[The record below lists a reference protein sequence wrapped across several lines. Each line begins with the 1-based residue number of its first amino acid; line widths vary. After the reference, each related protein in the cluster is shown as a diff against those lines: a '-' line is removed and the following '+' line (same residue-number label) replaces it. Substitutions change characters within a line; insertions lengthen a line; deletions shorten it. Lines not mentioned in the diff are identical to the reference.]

1 MKKVVPLNQYVCREN
16 SRNDS
21 NDSNDSSNSSD
32 SNYTSDGYKASTY
45 IVNIKNKL
53 DINKDNKIDINDVR
67 LHAYHCFRTMEY
79 FYDVSI
85 DNLPLGAMIGF
96 TLTLIASVI
105 VKVGINESL
114 DVVMKYNKN
123 AYVEGFDEYYMTVF
137 LTLIL
142 LHLAVLL
149 HGCSITVLETSR
161 EICQISEVGCYCCC
175 KKRNT
180 SKGRL
185 CRIFQ
190 GVTQHIVQVV
200 WGTVGTFLM
209 VLYYGVVIASFVIS
223 LGMTSLSYI
232 FTKQCGEFKNMIEIL
247 KDKSIKYIKLAKKYV
262 VKTDNTAWFVLSQ
275 YNKWVD
281 MKQRFLDSSLNTMK
295 NISQPFQIENPA
307 EKTMWQPEPE
317 PEPIIYNFPV
327 KDQEFGDIVYNGNVI
342 NRKLFGVDGNTNY
355 TGFDPILEIGNGR
368 SILSVL
374 NTSIHEAEKQVIYYS
389 SQMHN
394 ASIMC
399 EDYASIYYSLNSVL
413 VGCIILLI
421 SHYIMSAVHYKYF
434 SVWNYEVKLVRLNN
448 FRITEK

>member
-21 NDSNDSSNSSD
+21 NDSSNSSD
-32 SNYTSDGYKASTY
+32 SSYTSDGYKASTY

-85 DNLPLGAMIGF
+85 DNIPLGAMIGF

-123 AYVEGFDEYYMTVF
+123 AYIEGFDEYYMYVF
-137 LTLIL
+137 ITLIL

-149 HGCSITVLETSR
+149 HGFSITALETSR

-175 KKRNT
+175 MKRDT
-180 SKGRL
+180 KKGRL

-190 GVTQHIVQVV
+190 GASQHIVQVV
-200 WGTVGTFLM
+200 WGILGTFLM
-209 VLYYGVVIASFVIS
+209 FVYHGLVIMSFVIS
-223 LGMTSLSYI
+223 LGMTTISYI
-232 FTKQCGEFKNMIEIL
+232 FRQQCDSFVTMMELL
-247 KDKSIKYIKLAKKYV
+247 KVKSQNYIKLAKKYV
-262 VKTDNTAWFVLSQ
+262 VKADNTAWFVLSQ
-275 YNKWVD
+275 YNQWVD
-281 MKQRFLDSSLNTMK
+281 MKQRFLSSSLNTMK
-295 NISQPFQIENPA
+295 NITHPLQIENPV

-317 PEPIIYNFPV
+317 PNPIIYNFPV
-327 KDQEFGDIVYNGNVI
+327 KDQEFGDIAYNENVI
-342 NRKLFGVDGNTNY
+342 NRKLFDVGSNMNY

-394 ASIMC
+394 AAIMC

-421 SHYIMSAVHYKYF
+421 SHYIMSVVHYKYF
-434 SVWNYEVKLVRLNN
+434 SVWNYEMKLVRLNN